1 MDAST
6 AQSRLTPESP
16 SQKKFFEKF
25 KATLSDEGFKAF
37 AESNPAKARELVD
50 KAVAE
55 LISKSKTNKQKST
68 ALAQRAEAM
77 IKGHG
82 YAFKKGGIIKAGL
95 GQQLRNVWDGI
106 TNGVKRL
113 STPEGL
119 RDLESGTRY
128 VLGDMYNQRSA
139 DRTISSIKKSV
150 DLSKPITPTEYY
162 TPNIIN
168 AGNAERKLASGQFQ
182 YRPAATSDS
191 NQYQA

>member
-1 MDAST
+1 MRDRLVRSSVDAEPPTRTSGTEQNQRVDSGSDESVRPVDPVENPNPRPVDPEVNAENPTRPSPMDVST

-82 YAFKKGGIIKAGL
+82 YAFKKGGIIKASL
-95 GQQLRNVWDGI
+95 GQQLRN
-106 TNGVKRL
+106 
-113 STPEGL
+113 
-119 RDLESGTRY
+119 
-128 VLGDMYNQRSA
+128 
-139 DRTISSIKKSV
+139 
-150 DLSKPITPTEYY
+150 
-162 TPNIIN
+162 
-168 AGNAERKLASGQFQ
+168 F
-182 YRPAATSDS
+182 
-191 NQYQA
+191 

>member
-1 MDAST
+1 M
-6 AQSRLTPESP
+6 
-16 SQKKFFEKF
+16 
-25 KATLSDEGFKAF
+25 
-37 AESNPAKARELVD
+37 
-50 KAVAE
+50 
-55 LISKSKTNKQKST
+55 
-68 ALAQRAEAM
+68 
-77 IKGHG
+77 
-82 YAFKKGGIIKAGL
+82 
-95 GQQLRNVWDGI
+95 
-106 TNGVKRL
+106 

-150 DLSKPITPTEYY
+150 DLSKPITPTEHY
-162 TPNIIN
+162 TPNVIN